1 MTKLKF
7 LELQFFKNFTKQKK
21 NQDIKIIIDKL
32 YKFCYCTIMLS
43 SFSQIYT
50 KFLKK
55 NPKQL
60 ILSTSK
66 PFVILGLF
74 LYWGVILLGT
84 FLQLN

>member
-1 MTKLKF
+1 MF
-7 LELQFFKNFTKQKK
+7 HPF
-21 NQDIKIIIDKL
+21 NQT
-32 YKFCYCTIMLS
+32 C
-43 SFSQIYT
+43 T

-60 ILSTSK
+60 ILSASR

>member
-1 MTKLKF
+1 MF
-7 LELQFFKNFTKQKK
+7 RSF
-21 NQDIKIIIDKL
+21 DK
-32 YKFCYCTIMLS
+32 T
-43 SFSQIYT
+43 YT

-66 PFVILGLF
+66 HVVILGLF

>member
-1 MTKLKF
+1 MF
-7 LELQFFKNFTKQKK
+7 H
-21 NQDIKIIIDKL
+21 
-32 YKFCYCTIMLS
+32 
-43 SFSQIYT
+43 SFNQIYT

-66 PFVILGLF
+66 PFIILGLF

>member
-1 MTKLKF
+1 MNTRKLSI
-7 LELQFFKNFTKQKK
+7 
-21 NQDIKIIIDKL
+21 IKITIDKL
-32 YKFCYCTIMLS
+32 YKFCYWQRMLQ
-43 SFSQIYT
+43 SFNQIYN
-50 KFLKK
+50 KILKK

-66 PFVILGLF
+66 PFIILGLF

>member
-1 MTKLKF
+1 MF
-7 LELQFFKNFTKQKK
+7 
-21 NQDIKIIIDKL
+21 
-32 YKFCYCTIMLS
+32 S
-43 SFSQIYT
+43 SFDKTYT

-74 LYWGVILLGT
+74 LYWGAILLGT